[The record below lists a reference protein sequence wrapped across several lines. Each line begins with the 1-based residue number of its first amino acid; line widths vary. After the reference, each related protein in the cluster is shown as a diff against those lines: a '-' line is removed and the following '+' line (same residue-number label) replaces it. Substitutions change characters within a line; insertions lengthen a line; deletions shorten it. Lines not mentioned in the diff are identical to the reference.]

1 MTVQLKTV
9 RLFDVKTDGE
19 AGTFEAYASTYDVD
33 RVGDMVRP
41 GAFKNTLAD
50 WATKGDSIPLLW
62 SHRMD
67 DPDYNLGHVV
77 KAEERDAGLW
87 INGALDLTHAKA
99 MQVYKLLKGRRVG
112 NLSFAY
118 DTLDQAPIMHGGKSV
133 NELRELKLYEVSL
146 TPIGANQNT
155 QVLGV
160 KAAAELLLG
169 LDADTLAKADI
180 VELAKALESTRTLMD
195 QVLGRLPATDAN
207 QRTDS
212 PAPAEKASAARRAS
226 VMQMQAKLAAIGPLD
241 I

>member
-9 RLFDVKTDGE
+9 RLFDVKTAGDAGE
-19 AGTFEAYASTYDVD
+19 FEAYASTYDVD

-50 WATKGDSIPLLW
+50 WETKGDAIPLLW

-87 INGALDLTHAKA
+87 VKGQLDLTHTKA
-99 MQVYKLLKGRRVG
+99 VQVYKLLKGRRVG

-146 TPIGANQNT
+146 TPIGANQHT

-160 KAAAELLLG
+160 KHAAELLLG
-169 LDADTLAKADI
+169 LTPDVLEKAD
-180 VELAKALESTRTLMD
+180 VVGLLKSMDHTRTVLE
-195 QVLGRLPATDAN
+195 QVLGAMGSSTAP
-207 QRTDS
+207 
-212 PAPAEKASAARRAS
+212 PAEKSAEESAEVRRMRYQTTLLGLS
-226 VMQMQAKLAAIGPLD
+226 Q
-241 I
+241 

>member
-9 RLFDVKTDGE
+9 RLFDVKTDGD

-50 WATKGDSIPLLW
+50 WASKGDAIPLLW

-87 INGALDLTHAKA
+87 ISGALDLTHQKA
-99 MQVYKLLKGRRVG
+99 IQVYKLLKGRRVG

-160 KAAAELLLG
+160 KHAAELLLG
-169 LDADTLAKADI
+169 LTPDVLEKAD
-180 VELAKALESTRTLMD
+180 VVGLLKSMDHTRTVLE
-195 QVLGRLPATDAN
+195 QVLGAMAPQT
-207 QRTDS
+207 
-212 PAPAEKASAARRAS
+212 PPAEKSAEESAEARRMRYQTTLLGLS
-226 VMQMQAKLAAIGPLD
+226 Q
-241 I
+241 

>member
-33 RVGDMVRP
+33 RVGDIVKP
-41 GAFKNTLAD
+41 GAFTKTLAE
-50 WATKGDSIPLLW
+50 WAAKGDSIPLLW

-160 KAAAELLLG
+160 KHAAELLLG
-169 LDADTLAKADI
+169 LTPDVLEKAD
-180 VELAKALESTRTLMD
+180 VVGLLKSMEHTRGVLE
-195 QVLGRLPATDAN
+195 QVLGAMAP
-207 QRTDS
+207 
-212 PAPAEKASAARRAS
+212 PAEKSAGESDEVRLMRYQTALLGLS
-226 VMQMQAKLAAIGPLD
+226 Q
-241 I
+241 